1 MAAYGREAQATNTF
15 DVELK
20 WHNLTHACYS
30 IFEDGQEVGQVVI
43 LAEHEAEFEALF
55 NQGEAA

>member
-1 MAAYGREAQATNTF
+1 MSATF
-15 DVELK
+15 DIELK

-55 NQGEAA
+55 EEVRDAQEN

>member
-1 MAAYGREAQATNTF
+1 MNTF

-30 IFEDGQEVGQVVI
+30 IFENGDEVGQVVI
-43 LAEHEAEFEALF
+43 LAEHEAAFEMLF
-55 NQGEAA
+55 NSQKNGAEES

>member
-1 MAAYGREAQATNTF
+1 VNTF

-30 IFEDGQEVGQVVI
+30 IFENGDEVGQVVI
-43 LAEHEAEFEALF
+43 LVQNMAAFEALF

>member
-1 MAAYGREAQATNTF
+1 MSATF
-15 DVELK
+15 DIELK

-55 NQGEAA
+55 DAGMVEALMGDDL

>member
-1 MAAYGREAQATNTF
+1 LEAQLREAQVNTF

-30 IFEDGQEVGQVVI
+30 IFENGDEVGQVVI
-43 LAEHEAEFEALF
+43 LVQNMAAFEALF

>member
-1 MAAYGREAQATNTF
+1 MATF
-15 DVELK
+15 TVDLV

-55 NQGEAA
+55 QEAQR